1 MPRFEDQRFEFSARD
16 LSFFDRARNQLP
28 DDARGALV
36 VEVKDG
42 GWAALGQL
50 QTDDIIE
57 SVAGRPV
64 ADSATLGAA
73 MRAATERRSRHVVL
87 GIRRG
92 IRTLYLELE
101 PVWESVR

>member
-1 MPRFEDQRFEFSARD
+1 
-16 LSFFDRARNQLP
+16 
-28 DDARGALV
+28 
-36 VEVKDG
+36 
-42 GWAALGQL
+42 
-50 QTDDIIE
+50 
-57 SVAGRPV
+57 V